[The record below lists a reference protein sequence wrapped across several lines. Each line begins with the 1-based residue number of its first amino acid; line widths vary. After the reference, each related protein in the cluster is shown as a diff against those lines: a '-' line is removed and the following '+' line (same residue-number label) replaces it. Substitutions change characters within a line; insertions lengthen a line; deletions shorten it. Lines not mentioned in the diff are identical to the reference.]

1 MSNFLE
7 ELKTTKIISKNDIEK
22 IKKFIN
28 IKYKNEDSKR
38 KAYMVSSTIHN
49 IIGSKI
55 DFFPK
60 SIHKDLKNAILKNTF
75 LNNKDSIYLW
85 DIFYSY
91 IDYVDLKKENIKI
104 LLNWININIKN
115 ETNEE
120 SLVNYF
126 YTNNLLKNHEK
137 NGEIK
142 TSSTSS
148 SSSSSSS
155 SSKDSSTKITDEQPY
170 IKIKKADSIYLQNAH
185 TESNNNFINIKQNTA
200 NITNNKYNTKSIT
213 KKFNIDFYTK
223 IIYLNFII
231 TLLLLH

>member
-7 ELKTTKIISKNDIEK
+7 ELKATKIISKNDIEK

-49 IIGSKI
+49 IIESKI

-91 IDYVDLKKENIKI
+91 IDYVDFKKENIKI

-115 ETNEE
+115 KTDEE

-126 YTNNLLKNHEK
+126 YTNSLLKNHEK

-142 TSSTSS
+142 
-148 SSSSSSS
+148 
-155 SSKDSSTKITDEQPY
+155 
-170 IKIKKADSIYLQNAH
+170 
-185 TESNNNFINIKQNTA
+185 
-200 NITNNKYNTKSIT
+200 
-213 KKFNIDFYTK
+213 
-223 IIYLNFII
+223 
-231 TLLLLH
+231 